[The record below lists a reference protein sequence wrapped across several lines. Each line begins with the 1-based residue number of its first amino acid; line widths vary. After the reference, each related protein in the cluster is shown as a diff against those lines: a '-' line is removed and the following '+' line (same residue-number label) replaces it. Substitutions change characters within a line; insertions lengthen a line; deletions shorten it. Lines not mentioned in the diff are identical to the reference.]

1 MLRTETRSF
10 QIGHLTMGG
19 NNHVIIQSMCNTKTK
34 DVEATVKQIHELE
47 KAGCEM
53 VRVAIF
59 DKEDASAIADIKK
72 QIHIPLIADIH
83 FDYRLALL
91 AIENGIDKIRIN
103 PGNIGS
109 MGKVKAVV
117 EACKQHH
124 IPIRIGV
131 NGGSLEKDIL
141 EKYGKPTAQGM
152 IESAKKHVDILE
164 SLDFHDYA
172 ISLKSS
178 NTLLTIEAYTLA
190 SQTFDCPLHIGVTE
204 AGTKLGGTIKSSLG
218 IGTLLYQGI
227 GNTIRVSLSA
237 DPVEEIKVAKTLL
250 KELELIDHVP
260 TLVSCPTCGR
270 IQYDLIPVANEI
282 EDFLNTIHADIT
294 VAIMGCAVNGPGEAK
309 HADIGIAGGVKEGL
323 LIKKGEVIKK
333 VKQEDM
339 VQVLKDEILKMVEK
353 Q

>member
-109 MGKVKAVV
+109 MDKVKAVV

-141 EKYGKPTAQGM
+141 EKYGKLTAQGM

-309 HADIGIAGGVKEGL
+309 HADIGIAGGVNEGL
-323 LIKKGEVIKK
+323 LIKKGEIIRK
-333 VKQEDM
+333 VKQSDM
-339 VQVLKDEILKMVEK
+339 VEELKKEILLMIK
-353 Q
+353 